1 MHWEMTRG
9 AKRSTTTDRDTSR
22 PRMLPRLSGVMAGC
36 GAAVILGVFSM
47 VVADALVSPEGAA
60 AAPGAPSG
68 LLRGLVFLFSTA
80 FLPGLAAVLL
90 YPVTLHRRRSGL
102 TAAVGLEIFI
112 IFAAGFTLWMG
123 FGLAVM

>member
-1 MHWEMTRG
+1 MTQG
-9 AKRSTTTDRDTSR
+9 AKRNATTDRDTSR
-22 PRMLPRLSGVMAGC
+22 PRMLARLSGDLAGC
-36 GAAVILGVFSM
+36 AAALILGVFCV
-47 VVADALVSPEGAA
+47 VVADVLVSPEGAT

-80 FLPGLAAVLL
+80 FLPGLAALLL

-112 IFAAGFTLWMG
+112 IFAAGITLWMG

>member
-1 MHWEMTRG
+1 MTQG
-9 AKRSTTTDRDTSR
+9 AKKSATIDSATSR
-22 PRMLPRLSGVMAGC
+22 PRMLARPLGGLAGC
-36 GAAVILGVFSM
+36 AAALILGVFCV
-47 VVADALVSPEGAA
+47 VVADVLVSPEGAT

-80 FLPGLAAVLL
+80 FLPGLAALLL